1 MSKNI
6 IKMDTSTNA
15 GLPHYS
21 VDEEAYESGTIFTAG
36 EVEFFDVETT
46 NMIDSMSVDTYQ
58 REEQKT

>member
-1 MSKNI
+1 MKKNI
-6 IKMDTSTNA
+6 LKMDTSTNA

-46 NMIDSMSVDTYQ
+46 NMIDSMSVDTY
-58 REEQKT
+58 

>member
-15 GLPHYS
+15 GLPHYA

-36 EVEFFDVETT
+36 EVEIFDVETV
-46 NMIDSMSVDTYQ
+46 NMINSVC
-58 REEQKT
+58 EGIN